1 MQVAQNAQSGNGGG
15 TGTVRV
21 AVQEARGARAMLESA
36 ALCALLG
43 VHYDPEEYDAL
54 VARYRRARGDAFFA
68 KLMAGPAAA

>member
-1 MQVAQNAQSGNGGG
+1 MQVAQNAQSGNAGGAG
-15 TGTVRV
+15 GVRG

-54 VARYRRARGDAFFA
+54 VARYRRARGEAFFA
-68 KLMAGPAAA
+68 KLMGSATAA